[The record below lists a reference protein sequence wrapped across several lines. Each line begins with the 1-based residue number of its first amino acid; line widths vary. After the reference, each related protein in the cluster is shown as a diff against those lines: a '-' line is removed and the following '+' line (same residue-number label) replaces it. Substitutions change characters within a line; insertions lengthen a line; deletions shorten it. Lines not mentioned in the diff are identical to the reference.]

1 MGEII
6 SQAGEK
12 SNLPL
17 SDKSRSL
24 MELASGMRSWM
35 TWAPADLSLEETA
48 RHQYKGRRRALQMR
62 SCRREGHSSPT
73 ADRAWTFPHRE
84 QVPSTVAMGPL
95 GWPDGTHGCWP
106 LTSQLLRSRCRSLI

>member
-1 MGEII
+1 MLGLSWPLPNSPWWLDLQVEEMLTRL
-6 SQAGEK
+6 GGKK

-48 RHQYKGRRRALQMR
+48 RHQYKGEAPSPANEILPSGRSPQPHSRRGTDLPTQGVSPPLQWDPPR
-62 SCRREGHSSPT
+62 L
-73 ADRAWTFPHRE
+73 D
-84 QVPSTVAMGPL
+84 
-95 GWPDGTHGCWP
+95 
-106 LTSQLLRSRCRSLI
+106 